1 MRSSTTVIAELT
13 TSFETESFAVFLRL
27 LNRRLQHLAV
37 GMVDGKVVARADA
50 EAMTAQVVQ
59 LMRVV
64 CGRLEER
71 PVDALRV
78 LDTLRGVG
86 VAALEPLRASH
97 EAACAR
103 RYPAPPPPSWRVLG
117 ELRARAER
125 HPEHCQLGP
134 PVAHVAFAARLADEG
149 TEVPAELLA
158 LYAVFGHVTLRCRHV
173 PVTAGSICAG
183 DALRVRDGRLHVL
196 PRAPRQPVT
205 LHVEQPGISVAQLLG
220 TAWFVLEDER
230 APATRR
236 PLDVPGFLGFALHRM
251 EATTLEALLTDLSWR
266 RFFA

>member
-1 MRSSTTVIAELT
+1 MRSSFAVIAELT
-13 TSFETESFAVFLRL
+13 TSFETEAFAVFLRR

-37 GMVDGKVVARADA
+37 SMLDGKVLTRTDADA
-50 EAMTAQVVQ
+50 LTGQVVQ
-59 LMRVV
+59 LLRVL

-78 LDTLRGVG
+78 LDLLRGVG
-86 VAALEPLRASH
+86 VTTLEPLRDGH

-103 RYPAPPPPSWRVLG
+103 RYPAPPAPTWRVLG
-117 ELRARAER
+117 ELRDRAQR

-173 PVTAGSICAG
+173 PVAAGSICAG
-183 DALRVRDGRLHVL
+183 DALRVRDGRLVVL

-205 LHVEQPGISVAQLLG
+205 MHVEQPGISIAQLLG
-220 TAWFVLEDER
+220 TSWFVLEDER

-236 PLDVPGFLGFALHRM
+236 PLDVAGFLGFALHRM